1 MKKNI
6 LSFTIIVLMVGSI
19 LTSCGTA
26 VKKDVASAKENAK
39 AAHNDLNEA
48 RKDSQIELSST
59 IQSDW
64 EKFKADSQIALDNS
78 KIEIEKLRGEIA
90 SANEARQQELNKEL
104 DKLEQNRN
112 DLKKR
117 LKQKNKTLE
126 KSLTK
131 INGADNILRKDF
143 QKQFVSDMNELQTA
157 LKDFFSKN
165 AI

>member
-90 SANEARQQELNKEL
+90 SANEARQQELTKEL
-104 DKLEQNRN
+104 DILEQNRN
-112 DLKKR
+112 NLKKR
-117 LKQKNKTLE
+117 LKQKNNTLE

-131 INGADNILRKDF
+131 INEADNILRKDF

>member
-39 AAHNDLNEA
+39 TAHNDLNQA
-48 RKDSQIELSST
+48 RKDSQVEVSST
-59 IQSDW
+59 MKADW
-64 EKFKADSQIALDNS
+64 VKFKTDSQIALDNS
-78 KIEIEKLRGEIA
+78 KTEIKKLRGVIA
-90 SANEARQQELNKEL
+90 SSNEACQQELNKEL
-104 DKLEQNRN
+104 DILEQNRN

-117 LKQKNKTLE
+117 LKQKNNTLE

-131 INGADNILRKDF
+131 INEADNALRKDF
-143 QKQFVSDMNELQTA
+143 QKQFVLDMSELQTA

>member
-39 AAHNDLNEA
+39 ATHNDLNQA
-48 RKDSQIELSST
+48 RKDSQIELST
-59 IQSDW
+59 TMKSDW
-64 EKFKADSQIALDNS
+64 DKFKVDSQVALDNS

-90 SANEARQQELNKEL
+90 SANETRQQELNKEL

-112 DLKKR
+112 NLKKR
-117 LKQKNKTLE
+117 LKQKNNSLE

-131 INGADNILRKDF
+131 INEADNILRKDF

>member
-39 AAHNDLNEA
+39 AAHNDLNQA

-64 EKFKADSQIALDNS
+64 GKFKADSQIALDNS
-78 KIEIEKLRGEIA
+78 KIEIEKLRGEIV

-104 DKLEQNRN
+104 DKLEQNGN

-131 INGADNILRKDF
+131 INEADNILRTDF